1 MEYKAN
7 REAYG
12 KALVEVGVD
21 KNIVVLDADLSSSTK
36 SIDFKKVYP
45 ERFFNIGIA
54 ELNMVDIAAG
64 FALEGFKVF
73 ASSFAVFITGRA
85 FEGVRQSICYQN
97 LDVVL
102 CGSHAGISVGEDGG
116 SHQAICDISL
126 MRSLPN
132 MQVIVPADY
141 NETYK
146 AVLALKKH
154 KGPFYLRTSREKSL
168 NFTTHDFDIGK
179 AYILKEGSDACI
191 FACGVVL
198 ELALKASLELEK
210 ENINVGVVD
219 VSTIKPLDADTIY
232 TCAKNSKVVFTLEEH
247 SIIGGLGS
255 AISEFLSEN
264 LPKKVIRLGIND
276 KFGQSGTSTD
286 LFCEYGFSVKHIIS
300 TIKKSLKND

>member
-12 KALVEVGVD
+12 KALVEIGAD

-36 SIDFKKVYP
+36 SIDFKKAYP

-85 FEGVRQSICYQN
+85 FEAVRQSICYQN

-116 SHQAICDISL
+116 SHQAVCDISL

-141 NETYK
+141 NEAYK
-146 AVLALKKH
+146 AVIALSKH

-168 NFTTHDFDIGK
+168 NFTTHDFEIGR

-191 FACGVVL
+191 FACGIVVD
-198 ELALKASLELEK
+198 LALKASLELEK
-210 ENINVGVVD
+210 ENIKVAVVD
-219 VSTIKPLDADTIY
+219 VSTIKPLDADTVRL
-232 TCAKNSKVVFTLEEH
+232 CAKNSKLIFTLEEH
-247 SIIGGLGS
+247 SVIGGLGS

-264 LPKKVIRLGIND
+264 LPKRVVRLGIND
-276 KFGQSGTSTD
+276 TFGQSGTSAD
-286 LFCEYGFSVKHIIS
+286 LFCEYGFTVNNIIS
-300 TIKKSLKND
+300 NIKKSLKND

>member
-1 MEYKAN
+1 MEYKAT
-7 REAYG
+7 RDAYG
-12 KALVEVGVD
+12 KALVEIGID
-21 KNIVVLDADLSSSTK
+21 RNIVVLDADLSSSTK
-36 SIDFKKVYP
+36 SAEFKKVYP

-85 FEGVRQSICYQN
+85 FEGVRQSICYQD

-141 NETYK
+141 NEAYK
-146 AVLALKKH
+146 AILTAYKS
-154 KGPFYLRTSREKSL
+154 KGPFYFRTSREKSL
-168 NFTTHDFDIGK
+168 NFTTHDFEIGR
-179 AYILKEGSDACI
+179 AYILKEGTDAYI
-191 FACGVVL
+191 FACGIVL
-198 ELALKASLELEK
+198 ELALQVAKELEQ
-210 ENINVGVVD
+210 ENINIGVVN
-219 VSTIKPLDADTIY
+219 VSTIKPLDEHTIY
-232 TCAKNSKVVFTLEEH
+232 ICAKNSKMVFTLEEH

-255 AISEFLSEN
+255 VICEFLSEN
-264 LPKKVIRLGIND
+264 LPKKVVRLGIND
-276 KFGQSGTSTD
+276 RFGQSGTSTD
-286 LFCEYGFSVKHIIS
+286 LFCEYGFSVNSLKDN
-300 TIKKSLKND
+300 IKKSLKND

>member
-1 MEYKAN
+1 MEYIAT

-12 KALVEVGVD
+12 KALAEIGAD
-21 KNIVVLDADLSSSTK
+21 KRIVVLDADLSSSTK
-36 SIDFKKVYP
+36 SIEFKKVYP

-85 FEGVRQSICYQN
+85 FEGIRQSICYQN

-146 AVLALKKH
+146 AVIALNKH

-168 NFTTHDFDIGK
+168 NFTTHDFEIGR
-179 AYILKEGSDACI
+179 AYVIKEGSDATI
-191 FACGVVL
+191 FACGIVL

-210 ENINVGVVD
+210 ENIKVAVVD
-219 VSTIKPLDADTIY
+219 VSTIKPLDADTVRL
-232 TCAKNSKVVFTLEEH
+232 CAKNSKVVFTLEEH
-247 SIIGGLGS
+247 STLGGLGS

-264 LPKKVIRLGIND
+264 LPKKVVRLGISD
-276 KFGQSGTSTD
+276 KFGQSGTSLD
-286 LFCEYGFSVKHIIS
+286 LFCEYGFTVNNIIS
-300 TIKKSLKND
+300 IIKKSLKND

>member
-1 MEYKAN
+1 MEYKAT
-7 REAYG
+7 RDAYG
-12 KALVEVGVD
+12 KALAEIGQD

-36 SIDFKKVYP
+36 SIEFKKIYP

-141 NETYK
+141 NEAYK
-146 AVLALKKH
+146 ALLGVYKN

-168 NFTTHDFDIGK
+168 NFTTHDFEIGR
-179 AYILKEGSDACI
+179 AYVLKEGKEAYI
-191 FACGVVL
+191 FACGIVL
-198 ELALKASLELEK
+198 ELALEAAKELEK
-210 ENINVGVVD
+210 ENINIGVVD
-219 VSTIKPLDADTIY
+219 VSTIKPLDAQTIY
-232 TCAKNSKVVFTLEEH
+232 ACAKNSKMVFTLEEH
-247 SIIGGLGS
+247 SVIGGLGS
-255 AISEFLSEN
+255 AICEFLSEN
-264 LPKKVIRLGIND
+264 LPRKVVRLGIND
-276 KFGQSGTSTD
+276 RFGQSGTSVD
-286 LFCEYGFSVKHIIS
+286 LFCEYGFSVNSIIDN
-300 TIKKSLKND
+300 IKKSLKND

>member
-1 MEYKAN
+1 MEYKAT
-7 REAYG
+7 RDAYG
-12 KALVEVGVD
+12 KALVEIGID
-21 KNIVVLDADLSSSTK
+21 KKIVVLDADLSSSTK
-36 SIDFKKVYP
+36 SAEFKKVYP

-85 FEGVRQSICYQN
+85 FEGVRQSICYQD

-146 AVLALKKH
+146 AVLALHKN

-168 NFTTHDFDIGK
+168 NFTTHDFEIGK
-179 AYILKEGSDACI
+179 ANILKQGKDACI
-191 FACGVVL
+191 FACGPVIEFAIKAAQ
-198 ELALKASLELEK
+198 ELDKEK
-210 ENINVGVVD
+210 ISVCVVD
-219 VSTIKPLDADTIY
+219 VSTIKPLDTDTVY
-232 TCAKNSKVVFTLEEH
+232 NSAKNVGHIFTLEEH
-247 SIIGGLGS
+247 SIVGGLGS
-255 AISEFLSEN
+255 AVCEFLGEN
-264 LPKKVIRLGIND
+264 LPKRIKRIGIDD
-276 KFGQSGTSTD
+276 KFGQSGTSAD
-286 LFCEYGFSVKHIIS
+286 LFCEYGFSVENIASK
-300 TIKKSLKND
+300 IKKSLEDD